1 MASRQKNQTSEQ
13 IVHLVEEALDDLKAK
28 DVMTLNV
35 RDIAGFTD
43 YMVIAS
49 GTSNRHVKSLADR
62 AQEKVRE
69 AGFKPIGVEGEQLGE
84 WVLVDFGDVV
94 LHVMLPE
101 TRKFYDLERL
111 WHSTPATPGDQGAI

>member
-1 MASRQKNQTSEQ
+1 MASPHNSMNSQD
-13 IVHLVEEALDDLKAK
+13 IAHLVADALDDLKAK
-28 DVMTLNV
+28 DIVTLDV
-35 RDIAGFTD
+35 HDIAGFTD

-62 AQEKVRE
+62 AQEKARD
-69 AGFKPIGVEGEQLGE
+69 AGIKPIGVEGEQLGE

-111 WHSTPATPGDQGAI
+111 WHGTPASPGGQGAL